1 MKRILL
7 AVAVVL
13 GTASFSQAGCPR
25 QPLFPRL
32 HNAGQ
37 RLLGRVSPAPFVP
50 IPSVIPHQ
58 MPAFVPDT
66 FNRVSNAVRGL
77 TLLPGSFGGCGPGG
91 CQK

>member
-7 AVAVVL
+7 SVAVLVSSA
-13 GTASFSQAGCPR
+13 GVSQAGCPR

-37 RLLGRVSPAPFVP
+37 RLFGRVSPAPFVP
-50 IPSVIPHQ
+50 IPSVIPQQ
-58 MPAFVPDT
+58 MPAFTEAT

-91 CQK
+91 CAK